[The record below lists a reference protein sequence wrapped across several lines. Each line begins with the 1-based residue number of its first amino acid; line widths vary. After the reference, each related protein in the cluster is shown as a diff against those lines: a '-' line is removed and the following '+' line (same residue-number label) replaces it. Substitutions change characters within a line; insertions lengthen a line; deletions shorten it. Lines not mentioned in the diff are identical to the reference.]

1 MKTHGEKLNQVA
13 GTIALIFEILYWGM
27 AAMHILY
34 LISFLYNPALV
45 ESFWDP
51 TSGMLERLG
60 YSVQGLSDVTGPFV
74 IMMLRSSFSLG
85 TLALVAR
92 NIHLIFQI
100 TAGKTRDSIGPTP
113 FPAGQREAHSADR
126 PSGADLS
133 LWMFSHRLLRRFFYG
148 ADVVVP
154 AISPEYLFLGI
165 LILCLSQFFRLWRR
179 ASNRCRR
186 PAVKEWLT
194 VKTRKEKLNKVASTV
209 AWLLELLYWANT
221 SVYVSWLISVWYFAP
236 CYHEHLFAVT
246 KGVLLS
252 FGYPIQDVTTA
263 IPIFVVAMVNG
274 MLVSGL
280 MALIFHN
287 IRRIFDVSAGVDWDS
302 IGPTPF
308 PVGQR
313 EAAAAGGVLCHCY
326 PPGEVLLP
334 LAGSADPYRG
344 TDPGI

>member
-1 MKTHGEKLNQVA
+1 MLNDKPILTSDPFSDILYLSEKEGWGMKTHGEKLNQVA

-113 FPAGQREAHSADR
+113 FQPANVKRIRQIG
-126 PSGADLS
+126 
-133 LWMFSHRLLRRFFYG
+133 LLALICPFGCFLIDCCVGFLYG

-165 LILCLSQFFRLWRR
+165 LILCLSQFFAYGVELQTD
-179 ASNRCRR
+179 
-186 PAVKEWLT
+186 VDG
-194 VKTRKEKLNKVASTV
+194 
-209 AWLLELLYWANT
+209 LL
-221 SVYVSWLISVWYFAP
+221 
-236 CYHEHLFAVT
+236 
-246 KGVLLS
+246 
-252 FGYPIQDVTTA
+252 
-263 IPIFVVAMVNG
+263 
-274 MLVSGL
+274 
-280 MALIFHN
+280 
-287 IRRIFDVSAGVDWDS
+287 
-302 IGPTPF
+302 
-308 PVGQR
+308 
-313 EAAAAGGVLCHCY
+313 
-326 PPGEVLLP
+326 
-334 LAGSADPYRG
+334 
-344 TDPGI
+344 